1 MKPTAPLLALPCSGM
16 KPPSPLR
23 ALKGHFAPFR
33 PCKGVAGFNGTR
45 SVACKGVAG
54 LKVAPSSRAVREK
67 VRPARP
73 CVAASA
79 KKFALRAQNGRKTL
93 FSGAL
98 GELFR
103 GRATGCPVPGELFRG
118 SAAAGPHGERA
129 YACRQSLRL
138 PLISRGEISHAIP
151 FKTFQMLNSDVEIL
165 LFLATC
171 GCELCGNCMRDCGS
185 DSGER
190 GEASGWLVRRRARI
204 AGGGGFATVGTVA

>member
-23 ALKGHFAPFR
+23 ALKGHFVPFR

-103 GRATGCPVPGELFRG
+103 GRATGCPVLGELFRG

-138 PLISRGEISHAIP
+138 PLISRGEISHASP
-151 FKTFQMLNSDVEIL
+151 FKAFQMLNSD
-165 LFLATC
+165 
-171 GCELCGNCMRDCGS
+171 R
-185 DSGER
+185 
-190 GEASGWLVRRRARI
+190 
-204 AGGGGFATVGTVA
+204 

>member
-1 MKPTAPLLALPCSGM
+1 M

-33 PCKGVAGFNGTR
+33 PCKGVVGFNGTR

-54 LKVAPSSRAVREK
+54 LKVAPSSRAVRET

-98 GELFR
+98 
-103 GRATGCPVPGELFRG
+103 GELFRG

-151 FKTFQMLNSDVEIL
+151 FKAFQMLNSD
-165 LFLATC
+165 
-171 GCELCGNCMRDCGS
+171 R
-185 DSGER
+185 
-190 GEASGWLVRRRARI
+190 
-204 AGGGGFATVGTVA
+204 

>member
-45 SVACKGVAG
+45 SVACKGLAG

-103 GRATGCPVPGELFRG
+103 GRATGCPVLGELFRGRATGCPVPGELFRG

-151 FKTFQMLNSDVEIL
+151 FKAFQMLNSD
-165 LFLATC
+165 
-171 GCELCGNCMRDCGS
+171 R
-185 DSGER
+185 
-190 GEASGWLVRRRARI
+190 
-204 AGGGGFATVGTVA
+204 

>member
-54 LKVAPSSRAVREK
+54 FKVAPSSRAVREK

-103 GRATGCPVPGELFRG
+103 GRATGCPVLGELFRGRATGCPVLGELFRG

-138 PLISRGEISHAIP
+138 TLISRGEISHAIP
-151 FKTFQMLNSDVEIL
+151 FKAFQMLNSD
-165 LFLATC
+165 
-171 GCELCGNCMRDCGS
+171 R
-185 DSGER
+185 
-190 GEASGWLVRRRARI
+190 
-204 AGGGGFATVGTVA
+204 

>member
-23 ALKGHFAPFR
+23 ALKGHFVPFR
-33 PCKGVAGFNGTR
+33 PCKGVAGF
-45 SVACKGVAG
+45 
-54 LKVAPSSRAVREK
+54 KVAPSSRAVREK

-103 GRATGCPVPGELFRG
+103 GRATGCPVLGELFRG

-151 FKTFQMLNSDVEIL
+151 FKAFQMLNSD
-165 LFLATC
+165 
-171 GCELCGNCMRDCGS
+171 R
-185 DSGER
+185 
-190 GEASGWLVRRRARI
+190 
-204 AGGGGFATVGTVA
+204 